1 MYNPST
7 VRRILVSVDGSD
19 HAKRAAQVAIQLAS
33 SYKASVVIVSVVSPP
48 GFYIAGP
55 VGAPADLTD
64 DLPAYYRAGV
74 EDANTAVASA
84 KAIAKSAGVEA
95 ESKVIQPAASVVEG
109 IVDYASSEK
118 VDLVVVGTRGLGGF
132 KKMLLGSVSSGVVAH
147 APCTVLIVR

>member
-1 MYNPST
+1 
-7 VRRILVSVDGSD
+7 
-19 HAKRAAQVAIQLAS
+19 LAS
-33 SYKASVVIVSVVSPP
+33 SYEASVVIVSVVSPP

-64 DLPAYYRAGV
+64 DLTAYYQVGQ
-74 EDANTAVASA
+74 EDANAAVASA

-118 VDLVVVGTRGLGGF
+118 IDLIVVGTRGLGGF

-147 APCTVLIVR
+147 APCAVLIVR